1 MAQVFVVIGYGGIVA
16 IFTPLSIKMPMTS
29 PEIFEEIFSFL
40 IVCFVC
46 NLTVYSLERLRKAEY
61 ESRRQM
67 QLFLYAIAHDLKTP
81 VLGMSMFLE
90 NLLSEPQKTFEFT
103 RAKVNKMLNASDR
116 QLYLLD
122 SLLEVHQT
130 EFKGIICNCQP
141 IKLDSL
147 ILGLSDSIEP
157 ILAKNKATLTNLI
170 SSNLPSIN
178 ADAIQL
184 GRVYE
189 NLIINAVKHN
199 PPGVNIL
206 LKAKLQ
212 KNLLYC
218 TVEDNGMGIDPAVC
232 DRIFCLYGDESIRR
246 VPGLGLGL
254 YLCRQIIQA
263 HQGKIGVDS
272 SPGNGAIF
280 WFILPIETS
289 SK

>member
-130 EFKGIICNCQP
+130 EFKGIICDCQP
-141 IKLDSL
+141 IELDSL

-157 ILAKNKATLTNLI
+157 ILAKNEATLTNLI

-189 NLIINAVKHN
+189 NLIINAIKHN